1 MNVHT
6 VAQSTDEFQVDYFLD
21 AVGVS
26 IGLLQLGTVI
36 LLMAGPA
43 RKYAFVLI
51 YCLLQLG
58 TSLAE
63 FVVAHRFGT
72 RARAYRV
79 IFWTDEIVLDLLL
92 FLILILLTYQAME
105 GSPVRGAMSKMLVA
119 FSLIAVSLP
128 FVIFKGAFVKSTWF
142 DQTSQLLNFAAAILN
157 LGLWMALLRARRRD
171 SQYLAVSAG
180 FGIVATGVAIS
191 FGPRHLIHTHG
202 TAYLAANLMFMLAHL
217 GGASIL
223 CWAFRPAR
231 RRIPGRVSPAPS
243 ETISN
248 GAFVP

>member
-1 MNVHT
+1 
-6 VAQSTDEFQVDYFLD
+6 VDYFLD

-26 IGLLQLGTVI
+26 IGLLQLATVI
-36 LLMAGPA
+36 LLVAGPA
-43 RKYAFVLI
+43 RKYSFVLI

-72 RARAYRV
+72 RARVYRV

-92 FLILILLTYQAME
+92 FLILILLTYRAME
-105 GSPVRGAMSKMLVA
+105 GSPVRGAASKMLVA
-119 FSLIAVSLP
+119 FSLIAVALP
-128 FVIFKGAFVKSTWF
+128 FVIFKGAFVKSAWF

-171 SQYLAVSAG
+171 MQYLTVSAG

-191 FGPRHLIHTHG
+191 FGLRHLIHSHG
-202 TAYLAANLMFMLAHL
+202 IAYLAANLIFMLSHL
-217 GGASIL
+217 AGGLIL
-223 CWAFRPAR
+223 CWAFRVPPAAWR
-231 RRIPGRVSPAPS
+231 SRFSPAPS

-248 GAFVP
+248 GAFAP